1 MHAVIP
7 ALSALLLSAALV
19 GGASTIGSTAGAAQ
33 DSDSTAASPLAGIEP
48 RPAFTGLPGLYRP
61 LDFGQFSDG
70 RYYVVEQDGRVRLFS
85 ADRTGAVTSHSVA
98 LELDVSRQHNEEGL
112 LDLEP
117 HPDFA
122 RNGLVYLHYSIPD
135 ARRGRISEWQLN
147 EAGVLDP
154 SSERVLLEIEQPW
167 RNHNGGQLLFGTDGF
182 LYIGMGDGGSAGDP
196 QENAQDLTTL
206 LGTVLR
212 IDVTPGPDGVPY
224 TIPTDNP
231 FVGRE
236 GLPAGTRA
244 EIWAFGMRNPWR
256 FCFDP
261 TTGDMWCGDVGQDQW
276 EEVHRVVRGGNHGWR
291 LKEGFADFD
300 SKGRRGPGA
309 LVEPVAVYPH
319 RQGVSIT
326 GGFVYRGDELDA
338 LVGSYIYA
346 DFVTGRVWALDVD
359 EKGAEPVEF
368 TRALQPSSFGVDNA
382 GELYVISFG
391 SGNKRRKDG
400 RILRFVRSE

>member
-7 ALSALLLSAALV
+7 ALSAIALSAALA
-19 GGASTIGSTAGAAQ
+19 GGLASIGSDAAVAQ
-33 DSDSTAASPLAGIEP
+33 DAEANRSDALTGIVT

-61 LDFGQFSDG
+61 LDFGQLPDG
-70 RYYVVEQDGRVRLFS
+70 RFYVVEQDGIVRLFT
-85 ADRTGAVTSHSVA
+85 ADASGAVTSHSVA
-98 LELDVSRQHNEEGL
+98 LELEVSREHNEEGL

-135 ARRGRISEWQLN
+135 ARRGRISEWKLT

-167 RNHNGGQLLFGTDGF
+167 RNHNGGQLLFGVDGD

-196 QENAQDLTTL
+196 QDNAQDLTTL

-212 IDVTPGPDGVPY
+212 IDVTPGPDGLPY
-224 TIPTDNP
+224 TIPADNP

-236 GLPAGTRA
+236 GLPAGTRG

-256 FCFDP
+256 FCFDAE
-261 TTGDMWCGDVGQDQW
+261 TGDMWCGDVGQDAW

-291 LKEGFADFD
+291 LKEGFADFE
-300 SKGRRGPGA
+300 SKGRRGPGP

-326 GGFVYRGDELDA
+326 GGFVYRGAALEA
-338 LVGSYIYA
+338 LVGNYVYA

-359 EKGAEPVEF
+359 GEGAEPVEF
-368 TRALQPSSFGVDNA
+368 TRATQPSSFGVDLA
-382 GELYVISFG
+382 GELYVTSFG
-391 SGNKRRKDG
+391 SGSKRRKDG
-400 RILRFVRSE
+400 RILRFVLGE